1 MTVGYGEDKPMVSN
15 STRKGRIKNRRVEF
29 KVIPPPAK

>member
-1 MTVGYGEDKPMVSN
+1 MVSN
-15 STRKGRIKNRRVEF
+15 GTRKGRIKNRRVEF

>member
-1 MTVGYGEDKPMVSN
+1 MVSN
-15 STRKGRIKNRRVEF
+15 DTRKGRIKNRRVEF